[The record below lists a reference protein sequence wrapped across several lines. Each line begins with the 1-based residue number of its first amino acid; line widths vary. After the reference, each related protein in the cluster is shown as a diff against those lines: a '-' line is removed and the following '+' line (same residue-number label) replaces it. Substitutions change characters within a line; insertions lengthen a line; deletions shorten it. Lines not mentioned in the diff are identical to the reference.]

1 MPVPEAITYRDLLLR
16 AAPLILAN
24 MAGPLL
30 GLADTAIIG
39 NFGDTADLGAIAFG
53 ALIFSMVYWS
63 FGFLRMSTTG
73 FAARAAG
80 AGDKTEIRAIL
91 GRALLLAFALGF
103 ALLLLQA
110 PVAWLAFALLDG
122 SAGVEA
128 AAREYFRIRIWGA
141 PAALAV
147 FALSGL
153 LVGLG
158 RGRLLLF
165 LQLFL
170 NGLNIALDLLFA
182 GWLQM
187 GVAGIALG
195 TLLAEWSTLAFGAV
209 LLWRELA
216 AGKPP
221 AEAFWPLARVFDRKA
236 LRAAFSANGDILLR
250 TLTLVLAFAFFTNE
264 SARFGDVSLA
274 ANHILLQF
282 VAFAAFFLDGY
293 AYVVESLAGKAA
305 GAGRRDVFDAA
316 VRKSTVIAAGTSVL
330 LALLLA
336 LAGAVFIHWLT
347 DIAEVRLRAGELLPY
362 AVVYVLLCFAAFQL
376 DGIFIGVARTRQL
389 RNAALAAAAVFLL
402 AWWLLGGRFSV
413 DGLWRAMIVFVV
425 ARALALLCCFPGLRA
440 SIAASIAPGPVNR
453 GE

>member
-39 NFGDTADLGAIAFG
+39 NFGATADLGAIAFG
-53 ALIFSMVYWS
+53 ALIFSLAYWS

-80 AGDKTEIRAIL
+80 AGDAPEIRAIL
-91 GRALLLAFALGF
+91 GRALLLASALGVF
-103 ALLLLQA
+103 LLLLQA
-110 PVAWLAFALLDG
+110 PTAWLAFALLDG

-195 TLLAEWSTLAFGAV
+195 TLLAEWSTLAFGAL

-216 AGKPP
+216 PGKPP
-221 AEAFWPLARVFDRKA
+221 AEAFWPRARVFDRQA
-236 LRAAFSANGDILLR
+236 LGRAFSANGDILLR
-250 TLTLVLAFAFFTNE
+250 TLTLVLALAFFTNE
-264 SARFGDVSLA
+264 SARFGDASLA

-305 GAGRRDVFDAA
+305 GAGRRDLFDSA
-316 VRKSTVIAAGTSVL
+316 VRKSTVIAAATSAL

-336 LAGAVFIHWLT
+336 LVGTVFIHWLT
-347 DIAEVRLRAGELLPY
+347 DIAEVRLLAGELLPY
-362 AVVYVLLCFAAFQL
+362 AALYVLLCFAAFQL

-389 RNAALAAAAVFLL
+389 RNAALAAGAVFLL

-413 DGLWRAMIVFVV
+413 AGLWRAMIVFVV

-440 SIAASIAPGPVNR
+440 SIAHSPVSR

>member
-221 AEAFWPLARVFDRKA
+221 AETFWPLARVFDRKA

-282 VAFAAFFLDGY
+282 MAFAAFFLDGY

-362 AVVYVLLCFAAFQL
+362 AVLYVLLCFAAFQL